1 MARATKEQLE
11 NRKENALALLD
22 SHADSYRVWY
32 AKISGVTKP
41 TPAELAE
48 MKAERQLMDIKGDAI
63 HTQIKLL
70 DELLETYNVEEITKT
85 AV

>member
-22 SHADSYRVWY
+22 AHADSYRVWY
-32 AKISGVTKP
+32 ASIANLDAP
-41 TPAELAE
+41 TPAQFAELKSQRA
-48 MKAERQLMDIKGDAI
+48 LMDMKGDAI

-70 DELLETYNVEEITKT
+70 DELIATYDTEEQI
-85 AV
+85 V